1 MRTAR
6 TMGTMLLAATVLLA
20 LTAATADAGVQK
32 GKPPKNPTA
41 TPTPGGGCPD
51 NGGGTIYYTDA
62 SDVIHALDADCG
74 TDASYPSVPG
84 NALRPSKVRHNG
96 KRWFLSDVVVQGLP
110 TYPDGRRARE
120 LWAHDE
126 DGVDVQLTDYT
137 LGGTELG
144 AVWITQGGLQWA
156 PDDSFIS
163 WVAARWVDDDDD
175 GIFDRQEAGG
185 IYRAQVTYDASGN
198 VSGLADP
205 RPATPVVLIDTTPSG
220 LPVYRHAWSPN
231 ASQLFYSQSNGMYRV
246 DSIPSGDPSTH
257 VYVTAGNVPD
267 WSVSGKVVYH
277 NLPDD
282 RIYTINP
289 DGSGRT
295 QLVVDRKK
303 MIGFPWW
310 SPTGSHVVYVSDPCC
325 PFDTY
330 RITASGG
337 GKVKLIDGGET
348 IGWVAED

>member
-205 RPATPVVLIDTTPSG
+205 RPATPVVLVDTTPSG

-231 ASQLFYSQSNGMYRV
+231 ASQLFYSQEQWNVPRRQHPERRSEHPRLRHGRQCAGLV
-246 DSIPSGDPSTH
+246 GDGQGRLPQLVARSTPSTPT
-257 VYVTAGNVPD
+257 VRAVPN
-267 WSVSGKVVYH
+267 WC
-277 NLPDD
+277 
-282 RIYTINP
+282 RT
-289 DGSGRT
+289 GR
-295 QLVVDRKK
+295 R
-303 MIGFPWW
+303 
-310 SPTGSHVVYVSDPCC
+310 
-325 PFDTY
+325 
-330 RITASGG
+330 
-337 GKVKLIDGGET
+337 
-348 IGWVAED
+348 